1 MKLACFVL
9 IVLIVPL
16 YVLPKFIAGTRGSGH
31 QNAIFIN
38 LLFDWTVLG
47 WIAALIWAIAEVP
60 SKPRGRFSEPFYK

>member
-9 IVLIVPL
+9 IVLIVAFYL
-16 YVLPKFIAGTRGSGH
+16 LPTFIAGTRGSGH

-38 LLFDWTVLG
+38 LLFGWTVG